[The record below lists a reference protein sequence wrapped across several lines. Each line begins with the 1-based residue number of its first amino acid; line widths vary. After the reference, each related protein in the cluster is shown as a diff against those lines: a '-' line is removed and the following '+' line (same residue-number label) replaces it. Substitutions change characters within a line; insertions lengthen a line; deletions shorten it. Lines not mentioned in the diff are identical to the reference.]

1 MASRRRGPRV
11 KLPAR
16 DEQPA
21 GESDSD
27 LGDSSG
33 SEAAYRGACG
43 DPERLHGIAEGRP
56 RRGNRPETGV
66 ERVGPGRRSDPDGL
80 GLGLRPSQPAP
91 HRCRRPV
98 EPLSDDPV
106 RSTGRLGEESSHDH
120 LGGITAPWNC
130 PWREQHVAGRT
141 ARAPCPSRPQVPFS
155 LEGAHKAGS
164 GPPEAAERLTAVG
177 ARDTPRRQLSFHLR
191 CLAQHLHV

>member
-1 MASRRRGPRV
+1 MPATMASRRQGPRV

-16 DEQPA
+16 GEQPA
-21 GESDSD
+21 SESDGD
-27 LGDSSG
+27 LGGRSG
-33 SEAAYRGACG
+33 SQAAHRGTCG
-43 DPERLHGIAEGRP
+43 HPERLDGVAEGRSGRANGP
-56 RRGNRPETGV
+56 QAGV
-66 ERVGPGRRSDPDGL
+66 ERLSPGRRGDSDGL

-106 RSTGRLGEESSHDH
+106 TSTGRLGQESSHDH
-120 LGGITAPWNC
+120 LGGITAAWNC
-130 PWREQHVAGRT
+130 PCREEHVAGRA

-177 ARDTPRRQLSFHLR
+177 AQDAPGRQLGFHLR
-191 CLAQHLHV
+191 RLP